1 MKRRICVLMAAVIV
15 TLSLSSCAGVKAE
28 KNDFYADVTSL
39 AEAFEDLEVE
49 DPVRWYWEHTTLSEL
64 LEKTRSGQAPDLI
77 RVFKEIDA
85 FKKAGAIVPFTPSE
99 KLVKDFE
106 TMPPF
111 VREALRE
118 DLVTEDGRFWGCIEG
133 GLPLGVV
140 QSRKDI
146 SHCTVPG
153 QL

>member
-1 MKRRICVLMAAVIV
+1 MKRMICILLAAVIV
-15 TLSLSSCAGVKAE
+15 TLSLSICAGVKAE

-39 AEAFEDLEVE
+39 AEAFEELEVE
-49 DPVRWYWEHTTLSEL
+49 DPVRWYWEDTTLSGL
-64 LEKTRSGQAPDLI
+64 LEKTRSGQAPDLV

-111 VREALRE
+111 VR
-118 DLVTEDGRFWGCIEG
+118 
-133 GLPLGVV
+133 
-140 QSRKDI
+140 
-146 SHCTVPG
+146 
-153 QL
+153 